1 MIFSLIKKLGKKV
14 GMDGAISLSVL
25 LRLTQVFGGVLTIY
39 LIALN
44 LSSNEQGYYYTFTS
58 IVALQIFFE
67 LGINNIITQF
77 VAHENAYLEWNGNR
91 IIGGQ
96 AEASS
101 RLSSLLR
108 LMTKWFSFLALFLV
122 VVLVI
127 AGFIFFNRF
136 QHPGVIVDWQRPWL
150 LLVISTVLSFLFS
163 PFLSF
168 LEGLNKVK
176 QVAQIRFFQ
185 YIVNLVIVS
194 IFYLMGFGLYAL
206 PMALIIS
213 SSVVLFWLF
222 YGSNLVL
229 WKEVW
234 LRHGENEISYRK
246 EIFPYQW
253 KIALSWVSGYFI
265 FQIFNPVLFATEGPK
280 VAGQMGMTLN
290 ILNSIYALA
299 FSWISTRIPLMSGL
313 IASRDFINLD
323 RVFQKYFRLSVY
335 INVFLMGIFCLVV
348 LSFNVTAAKLYGA
361 SLSAR
366 FLSGFPLV
374 FMIVAFIVN
383 HVSSALATYL
393 RCHKRE
399 PLMLQS
405 IVVAVSCSFSTFI
418 FGEYYG
424 VNGITSGYL
433 LIVLLSLVWTISV
446 FNSKRKEWHRE

>member
-1 MIFSLIKKLGKKV
+1 MIFSSIKKLAEKA
-14 GMDGAISLSVL
+14 GMDGAIAFSVL
-25 LRLTQVFGGVLTIY
+25 LRLMQVLGGVLTVY

-44 LSSNEQGYYYTFTS
+44 LSSNEQGYYYTFAS

-77 VAHENAYLEWNGNR
+77 VAHENANLEWNGNC

-96 AEASS
+96 VEASS

-108 LMTKWFSFLALFLV
+108 FMTKWFSFLALFLV

-136 QHPGVIVDWQRPWL
+136 QHQGVIVDWQTPWL
-150 LLVISTVLSFLFS
+150 LLVISTALSFLFS

-185 YIVNLVIVS
+185 YMVNLVVVS
-194 IFYLMGFGLYAL
+194 IFYLLGFGLYAL

-213 SSVVLFWLF
+213 STVVFVWLF

-229 WKEVW
+229 WKDVW
-234 LRHGENEISYRK
+234 MRLGEWEISYGK

-253 KIALSWVSGYFI
+253 KIALSWISGYFI

-299 FSWISTRIPLMSGL
+299 YSWISTKIPVMSGL
-313 IASRDFINLD
+313 IASGEYTKLD
-323 RVFQKYFRLSVY
+323 KLFSKSFFQSSVVDVLLLLSFY
-335 INVFLMGIFCLVV
+335 VV
-348 LSFNVTAAKLYGA
+348 LIGSNVLNIHINGVAF
-361 SLSAR
+361 SDR
-366 FLSGFPLV
+366 FLNGFPLLFLLFTF
-374 FMIVAFIVN
+374 FMN
-383 HVSSALATYL
+383 HISSSLATYL
-393 RCHKRE
+393 RCHKQE
-399 PLMLQS
+399 PLMVQS
-405 IVVAVSCSFSTFI
+405 LVVGVLCGMSTFYMGNA
-418 FGEYYG
+418 FG
-424 VNGITSGYL
+424 VLGITGGYAI
-433 LIVLLSLVWTISV
+433 IVLGSV
-446 FNSKRKEWHRE
+446 LWIYNVFGVKRKEWHRG